1 MSTRHKYTT
10 VLVRKTLHRSFKAAV
25 KSKNQTIV
33 EVVAS
38 LLSGYIQQ
46 QPHTDLA
53 EEAQQPGIAPAP
65 AQDLGQYENAANNQ
79 VSRVTPA
86 TRRG

>member
-1 MSTRHKYTT
+1 MSTRHQYTT

-25 KSKNQTIV
+25 KSRNQTIV

-46 QPHTDLA
+46 ELHSDLTK
-53 EEAQQPGIAPAP
+53 EAQPSKMVIAP
-65 AQDLGQYENAANNQ
+65 AQDLGQYENAANYQ
-79 VSRVTPA
+79 ASRVTPA
-86 TRRG
+86 THRG

>member
-1 MSTRHKYTT
+1 VITNEKITT
-10 VLVRKTLHRSFKAAV
+10 VKVRESLRQQLKIQAAV
-25 KSKNQTIV
+25 QGISLQCIV
-33 EVVAS
+33 DKVFS
-38 LLSGYIQQ
+38 NW
-46 QPHTDLA
+46 LA